1 MRNEK
6 RNDSDPF
13 GRKPT
18 SLRTLVL
25 LILMLATATGSG
37 LANARVKDCGEL
49 PGFGDPP
56 VKREALGEN
65 WQFNKDADKL
75 PIFRKLIADGGL
87 NLTPSNSKPPSF
99 CKSFLRDLMAGKPIE
114 VIEPE
119 LEVMSV
125 DDPRLGP
132 FPCYRREDGTVLGEC
147 GLPVEKRGRWHQ
159 CNYPSDAA
167 EKVLENN
174 GYRRTD
180 EVFEGLH
187 QLGLPPYRFYRFN
200 LKTGRKPNPQDV
212 VLHRSKGNGAFH
224 IYTRVKLETCEK
236 AEVAGI
242 ASHRICML
250 TPNAPDDLS
259 LLIRY
264 RGIPMFLSFLAGPN
278 ARAILAH
285 LAGRS
290 GYCDWESTQNTK

>member
-1 MRNEK
+1 MEDAMMRNEK

-147 GLPVEKRGRWHQ
+147 GPARGKARTLASMQLSFGCCRESSREQWISPHRRGFRG
-159 CNYPSDAA
+159 PSS
-167 EKVLENN
+167 
-174 GYRRTD
+174 T
-180 EVFEGLH
+180 
-187 QLGLPPYRFYRFN
+187 
-200 LKTGRKPNPQDV
+200 
-212 VLHRSKGNGAFH
+212 RSA
-224 IYTRVKLETCEK
+224 T
-236 AEVAGI
+236 
-242 ASHRICML
+242 
-250 TPNAPDDLS
+250 LS
-259 LLIRY
+259 LL
-264 RGIPMFLSFLAGPN
+264 PV
-278 ARAILAH
+278 
-285 LAGRS
+285 
-290 GYCDWESTQNTK
+290 